1 MSLFN
6 HTMNK
11 KQMQQVLD
19 QEQVPHAMA
28 LAEEYMREQ
37 QPQEDR
43 PLFGQPANKEVQ
55 VNFAHGCMQP

>member
-1 MSLFN
+1 
-6 HTMNK
+6 
-11 KQMQQVLD
+11 
-19 QEQVPHAMA
+19 
-28 LAEEYMREQ
+28 MREQ